1 MKKKPTVFLLVFG
14 SGAELTWLYAWASFL
29 LLSFFHRL
37 YPLPETLAVFSLAVF
52 LTLFQRRRRQRAVQ
66 IIGIHLIG
74 LACAVLWVVHIFYYR
89 SAYFWNSVWLKDF
102 FNRPRDHFEWF
113 LLIFVLGYTIVFW
126 VAGVRFALQERS
138 YFYACTRFDRGVAAF
153 FGLFLIKLLL
163 YTQMGIRFQDSMT
176 IWLIFPFF
184 IFSLTEIGL
193 ARNQG
198 HDPQRDYLSGY
209 HAVGVFTGFS
219 IGAIILGTAVFL
231 FFLPYLKGATA
242 AGYDLMKS
250 AAAPL
255 SPILVAVIK
264 FIFGYAKFG
273 PQNSGLSP
281 PVGSAGQ
288 PQTETPDVWMLL
300 VQKVLVWGGGIL
312 MLALGITVACLAL
325 WYLIRWLFIKRYGAD
340 EKRQQVN
347 LSLWWIRLKT
357 FLLACYEWVLRTG
370 AKRSALDFY
379 AALRRWGR
387 YSGIPQVSN
396 ETPMEY
402 GVRLAT
408 RFPQLKSDIMLIIEM
423 LQWEVYGE
431 YRLNPKQIL
440 KIQAAWQMLH
450 SPLRWSSRIKSMMM
464 NS

>member
-1 MKKKPTVFLLVFG
+1 
-14 SGAELTWLYAWASFL
+14 
-29 LLSFFHRL
+29 
-37 YPLPETLAVFSLAVF
+37 
-52 LTLFQRRRRQRAVQ
+52 
-66 IIGIHLIG
+66 
-74 LACAVLWVVHIFYYR
+74 
-89 SAYFWNSVWLKDF
+89 
-102 FNRPRDHFEWF
+102 
-113 LLIFVLGYTIVFW
+113 
-126 VAGVRFALQERS
+126 
-138 YFYACTRFDRGVAAF
+138 
-153 FGLFLIKLLL
+153 
-163 YTQMGIRFQDSMT
+163 
-176 IWLIFPFF
+176 
-184 IFSLTEIGL
+184 
-193 ARNQG
+193 
-198 HDPQRDYLSGY
+198 
-209 HAVGVFTGFS
+209 
-219 IGAIILGTAVFL
+219 
-231 FFLPYLKGATA
+231 
-242 AGYDLMKS
+242 
-250 AAAPL
+250 
-255 SPILVAVIK
+255 
-264 FIFGYAKFG
+264 
-273 PQNSGLSP
+273 
-281 PVGSAGQ
+281 
-288 PQTETPDVWMLL
+288 
-300 VQKVLVWGGGIL
+300 